1 MTVRVNKPSFNLREK
16 LSELTSNFGLKGTEL
31 ARTETVQDAR
41 DVISA
46 GRKNLVI
53 NGACTISQRL
63 ESGSATLTASAI
75 NYPVDRFKSYA
86 VGGGEFT
93 IQRSDDAPTG
103 FKNSLMFTV
112 STAATPLAGAYYV
125 TQNKIE
131 GYDVAHLGWGTDN
144 AKPVTLSFW
153 VKADVTG
160 KYGIS
165 FWNQAQ
171 NYNYVTSYTINTTDT
186 WEYKTITIPG
196 ATAGTWITDTGTGL
210 GIWWDFGTGTTYQ
223 TSTTETWGQS
233 GRFTP
238 SNSAQM
244 IATSG
249 AKFRMTGVQLETG
262 TNATEFEHRH
272 YGEELA
278 LCQRYY
284 IKYAP
289 VTSKPICT
297 AAAYGTTRAFGVVH
311 LPVSMRDNP
320 TVIASSGTN
329 NFYFFANS
337 NGGGGFSTLTLQ
349 ETNTNSVTVETSN
362 TLSVTSGH
370 AGWIRTNVGTL
381 AFNAEL

>member
-1 MTVRVNKPSFNLREK
+1 MTVRVNKPAFNLREK
-16 LSELTSNFGLKGTEL
+16 LSELTSKFGLKGTEL
-31 ARTETVQDAR
+31 ARAETVQDAR
-41 DVISA
+41 DTISA
-46 GRKNLVI
+46 GRKNLII

-63 ESGSATLTASAI
+63 DSASATLTASAI

-112 STAATPLAGAYYV
+112 STASTPPAGAYYV
-125 TQNKIE
+125 TQHKIE
-131 GYDVAHLGWGTDN
+131 GYNVAHLGWGTSN

-160 KYGIS
+160 SYGIS

-171 NYNYVTSYTINTTDT
+171 NYNYVTSYTINNADT

-233 GRFTP
+233 TKFTP

-262 TNATEFEHRH
+262 TNATEFEHRP
-272 YGEELA
+272 YGEELS

-284 IKYAP
+284 YRHPLQRYRPAIVDGNGTYMGAFVSHP
-289 VTSKPICT
+289 VQM
-297 AAAYGTTRAFGVVH
+297 RAS
-311 LPVSMRDNP
+311 PS
-320 TVIASSGTN
+320 ITN
-329 NFYFFANS
+329 INFATFYYNKT
-337 NGGGGFSTLTLQ
+337 G
-349 ETNTNSVTVETSN
+349 
-362 TLSVTSGH
+362 
-370 AGWIRTNVGTL
+370 
-381 AFNAEL
+381 